1 MADLLYWPAHV
12 WPHAPACVMSGADL
26 DSLDRLQLPEP
37 VVARLSKV
45 SKHPKADRLKV
56 CQADTGAGG
65 MVQVGTC

>member
-1 MADLLYWPAHV
+1 
-12 WPHAPACVMSGADL
+12 MSGADL